1 MQYGQSRMTEYLA
14 LHNTVVACSAET
26 PVSKQE
32 KIKSHQYVNVVQH
45 YKLDHIVLVQ
55 WLDIDIL
62 INKTHKVVKEHA
74 ATKFQVAATLT
85 ELFYI

>member
-1 MQYGQSRMTEYLA
+1 MNEYLA
-14 LHNTVVACSAET
+14 SHNTAVACSAQT

-45 YKLDHIVLVQ
+45 YKVDHTVLVQ
-55 WLDIDIL
+55 WLDIDTL
-62 INKTHKVVKEHA
+62 INKTQKIVKEHA

-85 ELFYI
+85 ELQLL